1 VLSNPAQDR
10 KIDPN
15 SRLRVALAVLSGA
28 AFYENIFFVIFTFRI
43 LINKGPVTFLVAL
56 ISSALAFIYVIVIL
70 VYLFKGRQD
79 GSFMYPVTIFGIIQA
94 IMITVLRLFLF
105 ISLIIYYQESSRL
118 SVYILY
124 FISSTLIGA
133 LVCVS
138 QTVIQFLLLRK
149 DLALTV
155 SRVDE
160 Y

>member
-1 VLSNPAQDR
+1 L
-10 KIDPN
+10 I
-15 SRLRVALAVLSGA
+15 
-28 AFYENIFFVIFTFRI
+28 YE
-43 LINKGPVTFLVAL
+43 GPVTFLAAL

-94 IMITVLRLFLF
+94 IMITVLRLYFF
-105 ISLIIYYQESSRL
+105 ISLISYYQDSRRP

-124 FISSTLIGA
+124 SISSTLIGA

-138 QTVIQFLLLRK
+138 QTIIHFLLLRK

-155 SRVDE
+155 SRTDE

>member
-1 VLSNPAQDR
+1 MLSNPAQDR
-10 KIDPN
+10 KIDLN
-15 SRLRVALAVLSGA
+15 RRLRVALAVISGA